1 MGLHCCAGFSL
12 VAARRGHSLV
22 VVCRLLLEVASLAAE
37 CGFLELTGFRGCGS
51 QALGHSFSRCGTRAS
66 LLRGMRDLPGPGTE
80 LLSPALAG
88 RFFSFE
94 PAGKP
99 STLI

>member
-1 MGLHCCAGFSL
+1 MQT
-12 VAARRGHSLV
+12 SLV

-37 CGFLELTGFRGCGS
+37 YGLLELTGFSGCDS
-51 QALGHSFSRCGTRAS
+51 QALGHSGTRAS
-66 LLRGMRDLPGPGTE
+66 LLRGMRDLPGPGIE

-88 RFFSFE
+88 RFFTFE